1 MADAAVASTGV
12 LALTMATRTR
22 RRRRGR
28 TTDDA
33 FHNGDVLRRELGRRW
48 EGGRV
53 SDVSDDN
60 AGGGRRGD
68 DQRRDAQVFQ
78 RPPSEP
84 GERRRRWTA
93 PDSTTILPPPLS
105 LPPYCD
111 RRSCGCIPSPIDYE
125 DKYREEQ
132 QLQTPHT
139 LMKVDWGSNP
149 TINSLWSRSAASVAE
164 GSTDAPPLT
173 ARRSCS

>member
-1 MADAAVASTGV
+1 MDAAVASAGV

-33 FHNGDVLRRELGRRW
+33 FHDGDVLRREVGRRW

-93 PDSTTILPPPLS
+93 PDSTTILLPLLS

-111 RRSCGCIPSPIDYE
+111 RRSRGCIPSPIDYE
-125 DKYREEQ
+125 DEYREEQ

-149 TINSLWSRSAASVAE
+149 TINSLWSCSAASVAE
-164 GSTDAPPLT
+164 GSMDAPPST